1 MENNQQPITNNK
13 QQDTNNQLFKGIALF
28 TPAGD
33 LIYAIDPSKQGKWHA
48 NLCIGLQEL
57 LGLPEPPHFLVPAY
71 TATVDRW
78 LDPNTQEMQTIAE
91 AYPAVM
97 RYSTLLD
104 TVFETRGVFWQ
115 RAEWREEVCE
125 PLIVE
130 SYRDRF
136 PQLWQEQDLVVAY
149 DRWQQDRENGGNADG
164 QAIALDDPGVN
175 YVLRLFVSGNTPATE
190 QTLKVL
196 HQLLENHLHSP
207 YTLKVIDIFK
217 HPEQAEINHVSA
229 TPTLVRAWPHPV
241 RRIVGELEDLDRVLQ
256 VIRMS

>member
-1 MENNQQPITNNK
+1 MSK
-13 QQDTNNQLFKGIALF
+13 LFKGIALF

-48 NLCIGLQEL
+48 HLCVGLQEL
-57 LGLPEPPHFLVPAY
+57 LGLSEPPHFLVPAY

-78 LDPNTQEMQTIAE
+78 FDPKTQTVQTIAE

-97 RYSTLLD
+97 RYQTLLD
-104 TVFETRGVFWQ
+104 AVFEIQEVRWEK
-115 RAEWREEVCE
+115 AEWWEEICE
-125 PLIVE
+125 PLIIE

-136 PQLWQEQDLVVAY
+136 PQLWEEQDLVVAY
-149 DRWQQDRENGGNADG
+149 DRWQQKNGRGEGLEND
-164 QAIALDDPGVN
+164 AIALDDPSVN

-196 HQLLENHLHSP
+196 HQLLENRLHSP

-256 VIRMS
+256 VIRMN

>member
-1 MENNQQPITNNK
+1 LSK
-13 QQDTNNQLFKGIALF
+13 LFKGIALF

-33 LIYAIDPSKQGKWHA
+33 LIYAIDPSKQGQWHA
-48 NLCIGLQEL
+48 HLCVGLQEL
-57 LGLPEPPHFLVPAY
+57 LGLTEPPHFLVPAY

-78 LDPNTQEMQTIAE
+78 FDPKTKTVQTIAE

-97 RYSTLLD
+97 RYQTLLNA
-104 TVFETRGVFWQ
+104 VFEVQEVGWQ
-115 RAEWREEVCE
+115 KAEWREESCE
-125 PLIVE
+125 PMIVE

-136 PQLWQEQDLVVAY
+136 PQLWEEQDLVVAY
-149 DRWQQDRENGGNADG
+149 DRLQQKNDNDSGREDG
-164 QAIALDDPGVN
+164 AIASEDASIN

-196 HQLLENHLHSP
+196 HQLLENRLHSP

-241 RRIVGELEDLDRVLQ
+241 RRIIGEWEDLDRVLQ
-256 VIRMS
+256 AIRIG

>member
-1 MENNQQPITNNK
+1 M
-13 QQDTNNQLFKGIALF
+13 ALF

-78 LDPNTQEMQTIAE
+78 LDPRTREVRTIAE

-97 RYSTLLD
+97 RYQTLLD
-104 TVFETRGVFWQ
+104 AIFATQGVSWQ
-115 RAEWREEVCE
+115 QAEWQEEACE
-125 PLIVE
+125 PLIIE

-136 PQLWQEQDLVVAY
+136 PQLWEERDLVVAY
-149 DRWQQDRENGGNADG
+149 DRWQRERENRTDPNS
-164 QAIALDDPGVN
+164 QAIVSEAPAFN
-175 YVLRLFVSGNTPATE
+175 YVLRLFVSGNTSTTE
-190 QTLKVL
+190 QTLKIL
-196 HQLLENHLHSP
+196 HQLLETRLHSP

-217 HPEQAEINHVSA
+217 HPEQAELNHVSA

-241 RRIVGELEDLDRVLQ
+241 RRIVGELEDLERVLQ